1 MSKIDDLISKIEDV
15 ELRNRIYDEVRKL
28 KKQKKFGLV
37 YEEHLP
43 EATILYDVPVK
54 RGTSVVRRDG
64 DINEVYCVTN
74 ITGDVLTVCVWMRL
88 RRFQPLISMT

>member
-54 RGTSVVRRDG
+54 RGASVVRRDG
-64 DINEVYCVTN
+64 DINEELDSIFSKY
-74 ITGDVLTVCVWMRL
+74 GLTD
-88 RRFQPLISMT
+88 